1 MFISLRS
8 VLISEKFFKFQP
20 VLINKLQHHDVSC
33 LKVKMAKKNLEVS
46 DLLKA
51 FKA

>member
-1 MFISLRS
+1 MFIPLRS
-8 VLISEKFFKFQP
+8 IPISEKFFKFQP
-20 VLINKLQHHDVSC
+20 VLMNELQYHDVSC
-33 LKVKMAKKNLEVS
+33 LKVKVAKKNLEVS

>member
-1 MFISLRS
+1 MFIPLRS
-8 VLISEKFFKFQP
+8 VLISENFFKFQP
-20 VLINKLQHHDVSC
+20 VLMNELQYHDVRY
-33 LKVKMAKKNLEVS
+33 LKVKVAKKNLEVS